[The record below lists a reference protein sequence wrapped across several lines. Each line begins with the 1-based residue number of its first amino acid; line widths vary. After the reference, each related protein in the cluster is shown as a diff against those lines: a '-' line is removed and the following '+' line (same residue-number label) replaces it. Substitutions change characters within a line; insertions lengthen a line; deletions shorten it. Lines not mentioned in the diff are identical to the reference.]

1 MQNMYQRA
9 PDYKTRA
16 MIQKS
21 GLNVTRSPIWALPVE
36 ESWIFR
42 EGGKASISQ
51 LSLPQLYANDTE
63 HKEDQKRQKKDI
75 AEHWKRVKKECHQ
88 DPNTFKIRAKLNFI
102 TLTKYGSYRE
112 ALGRLLSSLSKIFS
126 FLSSNTG
133 SVDPEL
139 KTNGWHIYLTGPCSR
154 GARLPQATDFC
165 L

>member
-88 DPNTFKIRAKLNFI
+88 DPNTSKIRAKLNFI

-126 FLSSNTG
+126 FVSSNTG

-139 KTNGWHIYLTGPCSR
+139 KTNGWHIYLTGLYSR